1 MTGPAT
7 DRNDPALLRQTVED
21 LKTAYTQLFGYVEHS
36 LAADPETAASQAL
49 AFGGQIR
56 QLMEEID
63 IRLGVLLE
71 RIEPWDERRA
81 LFAPDLVAEVD
92 RFIAILSTGLA
103 ALQEQLRHR
112 VADIEHRMADIKKN
126 LARLGQQ
133 QQGVRGYKPSG
144 KPTKRIDR
152 KA

>member
-1 MTGPAT
+1 MPHHAT
-7 DRNDPALLRQTVED
+7 DRDDPALLRQTVED
-21 LKTAYTQLFGYVEHS
+21 LKIAYGQLFAFVEHS
-36 LAADPETAASQAL
+36 LEADPEAAASQAL

-81 LFAPDLVAEVD
+81 LFALDLVAEVD
-92 RFIAILSTGLA
+92 RFLALLGPGLA

-112 VADIEHRMADIKKN
+112 VADIEHRMADIKKS
-126 LARLGQQ
+126 LTRLGQQ
-133 QQGVRGYKPSG
+133 RQGVHGYKAGGGPS
-144 KPTKRIDR
+144 KRIDK